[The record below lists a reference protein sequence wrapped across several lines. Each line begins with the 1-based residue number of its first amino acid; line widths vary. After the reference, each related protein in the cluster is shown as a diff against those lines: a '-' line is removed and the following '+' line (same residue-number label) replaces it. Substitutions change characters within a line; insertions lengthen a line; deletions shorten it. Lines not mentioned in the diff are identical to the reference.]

1 MVSTSSG
8 TPTRSEAQAL
18 SAILDRMRA
27 KLVMQRGDLARQLRE
42 LSNRIDGID
51 RQIEDLTVSA
61 EWLSAIARHPS
72 TRMPA

>member
-1 MVSTSSG
+1 MPATPSG

-18 SAILDRMRA
+18 SATLDRMRA
-27 KLVMQRGDLARQLRE
+27 KLVMQRGDLARQVRE

-51 RQIEDLTVSA
+51 RQIEDLTISA